1 MQHTIAGPYSKL
13 TYSVYGRG
21 KTIVFIHGFG
31 EDYTIWNKQVDYL
44 QSNFKLIV
52 PSLAGT
58 GESSLYNN
66 LSIESMAQDIKAI
79 LDAENTDQCIM
90 LGHSMGG
97 YITLA
102 FAEQYPALLSA
113 FGLIHSTAYA
123 DSEEKKQAR
132 KKSIDFINQN
142 SATEFIKATIPNL
155 FGEKFKQLYP
165 EKVNEL
171 IEQGKQFSKETL
183 VAYYNAMID
192 RKDRTH
198 VLKQSTVPVLFFI
211 GEEDKAVNPADAIAQ
226 TALPTVCHA
235 ELIKDIGHMGMWEAT
250 EQLNHTIDKFIQF
263 VNEPKTQ
270 TVTAELV

>member
-1 MQHTIAGPYSKL
+1 MQHAIPGPYSKL

-66 LSIESMAQDIKAI
+66 LSIESMANDIKAI

-132 KKSIDFINQN
+132 KKSISFINQN
-142 SATEFIKATIPNL
+142 SAAEFIKATIPNL

-183 VAYYNAMID
+183 IAYYNAMIE
-192 RKDRTH
+192 RQDRTH
-198 VLKQSTVPVLFFI
+198 VLRQSTVPVLFFI
-211 GEEDKAVNPADAIAQ
+211 GEEDKAVSPADAITQ
-226 TALPTVCHA
+226 TALPAVCHA
-235 ELIKDIGHMGMWEAT
+235 ELLKDIAHMGMWEAT

-263 VNEPKTQ
+263 VNEPKPQ